1 MLKTLG
7 FVSGFFFG
15 GRGWRGIV
23 TVRQTSYYSD
33 LSTSHPLP
41 LRARRQVRSEGGFR
55 RPPHRFTPP
64 PHARRFPARG
74 YLSSQVHREGDCR
87 GEMKD
92 PRDSSSPPPGSRETE
107 VAAEIQGRK
116 RRGKGAGSA
125 LLARPRGRSGALGH
139 LRLDGGRRGAVC
151 CGEREGEGGGG
162 GGGGGAERREG
173 ERLPRGLPAPRGPA
187 PTLPGCLRGLGRGH
201 LRDRYEPGAAAREP
215 PRLLR
220 PSGGSR
226 VPTPDCCQLLPAPRA
241 AKTWSDLSTGMPRQL
256 PPLGGGRERER
267 VHEEWGRFLASQLPP
282 RQTSPTF

>member
-7 FVSGFFFG
+7 FVSGFFLGGGGGGESLLSVKQVTTATSRPATRYPFG
-15 GRGWRGIV
+15 LEGRFEAKAG
-23 TVRQTSYYSD
+23 S
-33 LSTSHPLP
+33 
-41 LRARRQVRSEGGFR
+41 GGPR
-55 RPPHRFTPP
+55 T
-64 PHARRFPARG
+64 
-74 YLSSQVHREGDCR
+74 
-87 GEMKD
+87 D

-256 PPLGGGRERER
+256 PPLGGGREGER